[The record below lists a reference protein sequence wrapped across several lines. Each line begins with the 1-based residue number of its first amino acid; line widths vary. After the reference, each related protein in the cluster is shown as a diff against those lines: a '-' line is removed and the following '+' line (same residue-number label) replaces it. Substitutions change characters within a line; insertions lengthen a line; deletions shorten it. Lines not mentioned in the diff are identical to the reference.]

1 MTIPKEL
8 EDKILRLHLVEKWKV
23 GTIASQLGVHHTTV
37 ERVLDQAGKT
47 DEDAKARPSMA
58 DPYIPFIKDTLKT
71 WPKLPASRLFEMVRE
86 RGYTGTSQ
94 GHFRRIVARHR
105 PRPTAE
111 AYLRR
116 RTLPG
121 EEAQIDWGHFGHMI
135 IGKARRLLMA
145 FVMVLCFSRAVFLR
159 FFFDQKMASFLQGH
173 VDAFDYFGGVPRVA
187 LYDNPKIV
195 VLERIGDAIRFNP
208 QLLDC
213 ARHYRYEP
221 RPVAVARGNE
231 KGRVERAI
239 RYIRQSFWPAR
250 QFRDLDDLNDQAL
263 RWCQTT
269 AAARRWPEDRTQ
281 TVGAAFE
288 QERGRLL
295 SLPADPF
302 PAEERVEVKVGKT
315 PYVRF
320 DLNDYSVPHTQVRRT
335 LTVLASL
342 QRVRVVAG
350 AEVVAEHERS
360 YDKGAQIEDPE
371 HVAELVRR
379 KAEARQSRGIDRLR
393 AAAPS
398 THQLLIAA
406 AEQGG
411 AIGGIT
417 SSLLSLLDRWGAA
430 ELEAAVV
437 EALDAGVPHPRAVR
451 QALERRRQ
459 QRELP
464 PPVAVPMPDDKRVRE
479 LEVRPHDLADYD
491 LTEEEEEDDD
501 DDHDN
506 DR

>member
-8 EDKILRLHLVEKWKV
+8 EDKILRLHFVEKWKV
-23 GTIASQLGVHHTTV
+23 GTIATQLDVHHTTV
-37 ERVLDQAGKT
+37 ERVLDQAGT
-47 DEDAKARPSMA
+47 SDNEAKDRASIV
-58 DPYIPFIKDTLKT
+58 DPYIPFIKETLGS

-86 RGYTGTSQ
+86 RGYPGTSE
-94 GHFRRIVARHR
+94 GHFRRIVARYR
-105 PRPTAE
+105 PRPAAE
-111 AYLRR
+111 AFLRL

-121 EEAQIDWGHFGHMI
+121 EQAQIDWGHFGHMT
-135 IGKARRLLMA
+135 IGRARRALMA
-145 FVMVLCFSRAVFLR
+145 FVMVLSFSRAIFLR
-159 FFFDQKMASFLQGH
+159 FFVNQKLASFLQGH
-173 VDAFDYFGGVPRVA
+173 VDAFDHFGGVPRVA
-187 LYDNPKIV
+187 LYDNPKTV
-195 VLERIGDAIRFNP
+195 VLERIGEAIRFHP
-208 QLLDC
+208 LLLDC

-239 RYIRQSFWPAR
+239 RYIRQNFWPGR
-250 QFRDLDDLNDQAL
+250 TFRDLDDLNEQAL

-269 AAARRWPEDRTQ
+269 AAARRCPEDRSQ
-281 TVGAAFE
+281 TVGAVFE

-302 PAEERVEVKVGKT
+302 PAEERVELTVGKT

-320 DLNDYSVPHTQVRRT
+320 DLNDYSAPHTHVQRT

-342 QRVRVVAG
+342 RRVRVLAG
-350 AEVVAEHERS
+350 AEVVADHERS

-371 HVAELVRR
+371 HLAELVRQ
-379 KAEARQSRGIDRLR
+379 KAEARKGRGIDRLR

-406 AEQGG
+406 AERGE

-417 SSLLSLLDRWGAA
+417 SALLGLLERWGGA

-437 EALDAGVPHPRAVR
+437 EALAAGVPHPRAVR
-451 QALERRRQ
+451 QCLERRRQ
-459 QRELP
+459 KRELP
-464 PPVAVPMPDDKRVRE
+464 PPVSVPLPDDQRVRE
-479 LEVRPHDLADYD
+479 LHVRPHDLADYD
-491 LTEEEEEDDD
+491 LTTKEDEDGD
-501 DDHDN
+501 AN
-506 DR
+506 DIR